1 MELQKSAELGEGRT
15 YLGDHIA
22 ESIWCLLVEAKSYYP
37 EPMFGKSLTFFFFFL
52 NFLTFY
58 VGGSL
63 EPWALGLATFTL
75 QQKDEEMRTL

>member
-37 EPMFGKSLTFFFFFL
+37 EPMFGKSLTFFFFFFFEFSYFLRWDL
-52 NFLTFY
+52 N
-58 VGGSL
+58 SL
-63 EPWALGLATFTL
+63 PYRVKMMDVKKAIC
-75 QQKDEEMRTL
+75 KK

>member
-37 EPMFGKSLTFFFFFL
+37 EPMFGKSLTFFFFFFEFSYFLCWDL
-52 NFLTFY
+52 N
-58 VGGSL
+58 SL
-63 EPWALGLATFTL
+63 PYRVKMMDVKKAIC
-75 QQKDEEMRTL
+75 KK